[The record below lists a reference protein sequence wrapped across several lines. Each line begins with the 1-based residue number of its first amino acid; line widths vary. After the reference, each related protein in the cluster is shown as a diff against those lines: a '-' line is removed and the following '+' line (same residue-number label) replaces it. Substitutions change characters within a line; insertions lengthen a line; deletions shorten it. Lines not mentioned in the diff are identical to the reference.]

1 MNIYDIKIGDMITV
15 SDGMKIAKEFGL
27 TYIINRIES
36 QPDMY
41 KDFIFDGCSC
51 VPDELL
57 GLFTGCKWKD
67 ITYRCCLQHDIQYAY
82 GDVGNDREKK
92 VVDKIFE
99 KSLIEKAGMKKWI
112 AKIFL
117 IAVKTGGSKEFG
129 LGFSWGFANIKKQ

>member
-1 MNIYDIKIGDMITV
+1 MNIYNIKIGNIVTPDMGIEL
-15 SDGMKIAKEFGL
+15 ANYFGL
-27 TYIINRIES
+27 AYITNRIED

-57 GLFTGCKWKD
+57 GLFTGCNWKD
-67 ITYRCCLQHDIQYAY
+67 ITYKCCLQHDIQYAY
-82 GDVGNDREKK
+82 GDIENDREKK
-92 VVDKIFE
+92 IVDKIFE
-99 KSLIEKAGMKKWI
+99 KSLIKKAGMKKWM

-129 LGFSWGFANIKKQ
+129 LSFSWGFAGRK